1 MEHNFKF
8 GVSYA
13 EQRPLTAPL
22 PLCGDVCDAFRYA
35 KDIGLDGIEIHGRE
49 YEFTDEQV
57 ERIKVC
63 CGELGMKVAAV
74 VTGRVYTQTGLSLA
88 DPVSERRTW
97 VVDQV
102 KRYIDVAASLKTDVV
117 IGWVK
122 GRFSSDNPQSL
133 YYRLLTESMKELDAY
148 AGMKCIRLVVEV
160 INRYEVDCFIT
171 ARETLDYIE
180 GNGLEHTYLHLDTF
194 HMNLEETDMYEAIR
208 LAGPR
213 LGYMHVADNTRLA
226 PGTGCLDFKK
236 IFETLKEIGY
246 EGFITAECFP
256 KPDGKAA
263 AKAAAEYL
271 KKIVSL

>member
-13 EQRPLTAPL
+13 QQRPLTAPL

-63 CGELGMKVAAV
+63 CRELGMKVAAV
-74 VTGRVYTQTGLSLA
+74 VG
-88 DPVSERRTW
+88 ERRTW

-148 AGMKCIRLVVEV
+148 AGVKCVRLVVEV

-180 GNGLEHTYLHLDTF
+180 GSGLEHTYLHLDTF
-194 HMNLEETDMYEAIR
+194 HMNLEETAMYEAIR

-213 LGYMHVADNTRLA
+213 LGYIHVADNTRLA

>member
-122 GRFSSDNPQSL
+122 GRFSLDNPQSL
-133 YYRLLTESMKELDAY
+133 YYRLLTESMKELDAW
-148 AGMKCIRLVVEV
+148 GVS
-160 INRYEVDCFIT
+160 F
-171 ARETLDYIE
+171 
-180 GNGLEHTYLHLDTF
+180 
-194 HMNLEETDMYEAIR
+194 
-208 LAGPR
+208 
-213 LGYMHVADNTRLA
+213 A
-226 PGTGCLDFKK
+226 PD
-236 IFETLKEIGY
+236 
-246 EGFITAECFP
+246 AQ
-256 KPDGKAA
+256 A
-263 AKAAAEYL
+263 
-271 KKIVSL
+271 